1 MTKSHQLFLKEP
13 YRVAII
19 MITNIPMITDHI
31 SLTTSVGFIFRYK
44 HTDKQTLIIIY
55 IYQHQP
61 DTTSVG
67 LPARSQASKST
78 HSTGVNRA
86 TVCSMTDTKNI

>member
-1 MTKSHQLFLKEP
+1 MTKSHQLSLKEP

-19 MITNIPMITDHI
+19 MIIVIINI
-31 SLTTSVGFIFRYK
+31 SLN
-44 HTDKQTLIIIY
+44 
-55 IYQHQP
+55 
-61 DTTSVG
+61 TSVG